1 MIHIGPQFLGAQL
14 VADNSS
20 LAEKPNPRQDV
31 AVPLQSSASCRT
43 QHVSCFAQEASL
55 FSDGGGWMSEIHQH
69 VTGGERPRK
78 DIVRELSAHSG
89 ARHISHVAGV

>member
-1 MIHIGPQFLGAQL
+1 MTVQQCFCRELITKSFDNYTFNMDLKKKKKGRKSFSVESPLCHSHGAQLLGAQL

-43 QHVSCFAQEASL
+43 QQASRFA
-55 FSDGGGWMSEIHQH
+55 
-69 VTGGERPRK
+69 
-78 DIVRELSAHSG
+78 
-89 ARHISHVAGV
+89 